1 MDFYYRMI
9 DEGTFCITSYNGRT
23 EHVVIPDKINATI
36 LYDDLFKGHTEI
48 TSVKIPDTITDI
60 GGFVFDGC
68 TNIKEIILPP
78 NLINMWQYAM
88 TRCGIKSIT
97 IPGSVN
103 SVVPFTFNQCK
114 NLKTVIFCEGTI
126 KICSWAFKDCTALL
140 DVYLPKSLIDISNL
154 AFTGCEHVT
163 LHKM

>member
-23 EHVVIPDKINATI
+23 EHVVIPDNINATV

-68 TNIKEIILPP
+68 TNIREMILPP

-103 SVVPFTFNQCK
+103 SIVPFTFNQCK
-114 NLKTVIFCEGTI
+114 NLKTVVFCEGTT

-140 DVYLPKSLIDISNL
+140 DVYLPKSLTDISSL
-154 AFTGCEHVT
+154 AFTGCEQVT
-163 LHKM
+163 LHKL